1 MLGKNK
7 NKILSFI
14 GKNNELLNLKREANN
29 LINFRKQI
37 ITSECKY
44 QNAISK
50 LKKINMII
58 EKVVDYKP
66 GIDTKKLNIP
76 IFINTA
82 KNLLKEYLMF

>member
-7 NKILSFI
+7 NKILSFS

-58 EKVVDYKP
+58 EKVEDYKP

>member
-7 NKILSFI
+7 YKILSFS

-29 LINFRKQI
+29 LINLRKQI

-58 EKVVDYKP
+58 EKVEDYKP

-82 KNLLKEYLMF
+82 KNLLK